1 MYVWEWPLTESLVVI
16 IHHIHTQKVW
26 FGDRRIIILCL
37 AKQRFSRSHE
47 LCASL
52 SLADLSLPSFMLHL
66 CPEHCLGHALC
77 LGWPG
82 SSVADPLSVLRKVVV

>member
-16 IHHIHTQKVW
+16 IRHIHTQKVW

-52 SLADLSLPSFMLHL
+52 SLADLSLPS
-66 CPEHCLGHALC
+66 CCTCAL
-77 LGWPG
+77 
-82 SSVADPLSVLRKVVV
+82 STV